1 MAEVIPGILEKDWSA
16 LEGKVRQAAAAS
28 GWVHI
33 DLADQTMVDVATPMD
48 FAKYAELIVACPGVS
63 FEAHLLTASPEK
75 YVKPLADSGFKRII
89 AHVESND
96 PRRFL
101 DAAKY
106 EEVEV
111 GMALDGP
118 SEVVEIEP
126 FLEEV
131 DFVLIA
137 AIEEGSSGQKFMP
150 EVLEKIKLIRQ
161 NFADLPI
168 EVVGGINEDTAK
180 LVIEAGA
187 TRIVSTSYVFKH
199 PDGVKAAI
207 DALQD

>member
-1 MAEVIPGILEKDWSA
+1 MTDIIPGVLEKEWSA
-16 LEGKVRQAAAAS
+16 LEDKVRLAAIAAS
-28 GWVHI
+28 WIHI
-33 DLADQTMVDVATPMD
+33 DFADNTMVASETPWDFDAYKTLISQYPDV
-48 FAKYAELIVACPGVS
+48 L
-63 FEAHLLTASPEK
+63 FEAHLIVANPDK
-75 YVKPLADSGFKRII
+75 YVKQLADSGFKRVI
-89 AHVESND
+89 AHIESND

-101 DAAKY
+101 DTAKY
-106 EEVEV
+106 EEIEV

-137 AIEEGSSGQKFMP
+137 ATEEGFSGQKFMP
-150 EVLEKIKLIRQ
+150 EVIEKIKLIRQ

-180 LVIEAGA
+180 LVVEAGA
-187 TRIVSTSYVFKH
+187 TRIVSMSYIFTH

-207 DALQD
+207 ESLQD

>member
-1 MAEVIPGILEKDWSA
+1 MIEIIPGILEKEW
-16 LEGKVRQAAAAS
+16 EGVEAKVRQAADVSA
-28 GWVHI
+28 WVHI
-33 DLADQTMVDVATPMD
+33 DFADHTMVENDTPLD
-48 FAKYAELIVACPGVS
+48 FSKYKALIDSYPRVG
-63 FEAHLLTASPEK
+63 FEAHLMVAAPEK
-75 YVKPLADSGFKRII
+75 YVKPLADSGFKRVI
-89 AHVESND
+89 AHIESND

-118 SEVVEIEP
+118 SEVAEIEP

-137 AIEEGSSGQKFMP
+137 AIEEGFSGQKFMP
-150 EVLEKIKLIRQ
+150 EVIEKIKLIRQ
-161 NFADLPI
+161 NFIDLPI
-168 EVVGGINEDTAK
+168 EVVGGINDETAK

-187 TRIVSTSYVFKH
+187 TRLVSTSYIFKH
-199 PDGVKAAI
+199 PDGIAA
-207 DALQD
+207 AVESLK